1 MLMPTRLQPQSM
13 HQHRP
18 RQGIIGHD
26 THKVRNGRNERARG
40 HGRIDMDLFEAHRD
54 HGPYKTRNKHGKDQG
69 KADAGRYAKGRKGIV
84 GFYRIDIK
92 TNAQNGNASQD
103 QSIEETG
110 APFLSDEPPFIAW
123 FQFLIHKDTD
133 GYGKRLGPNVSRHI
147 KDHGLKGHDKG
158 QLCHDVFV

>member
-84 GFYRIDIK
+84 GF
-92 TNAQNGNASQD
+92 TA
-103 QSIEETG
+103 
-110 APFLSDEPPFIAW
+110 
-123 FQFLIHKDTD
+123 
-133 GYGKRLGPNVSRHI
+133 
-147 KDHGLKGHDKG
+147 
-158 QLCHDVFV
+158 